1 MLKFSVLFH
10 ISTESSKNHERHL
23 DTLRQFTRDL
33 KKDLHDQV
41 SLASCV
47 SFVKSL
53 VMNWSISAYFVFIE
67 Y

>member
-33 KKDLHDQV
+33 KIDLHDQV
-41 SLASCV
+41 SLAV
-47 SFVKSL
+47 
-53 VMNWSISAYFVFIE
+53 
-67 Y
+67 

>member
-10 ISTESSKNHERHL
+10 ISTESSRNHERHL

-41 SLASCV
+41 RKPCEFCKEFGDELVRVLAHI
-47 SFVKSL
+47 L
-53 VMNWSISAYFVFIE
+53 YL
-67 Y
+67 